1 MTDPALDGPDA
12 ERRLATVLAA
22 TYGPAPTSEQVD
34 AAIHALNEA
43 DVVLCD
49 HDALAELRQQAK
61 ASDDLWAEA
70 RHLYGEIADALPGAP
85 CDNCGQRP
93 HDSIPCEQAW
103 GSLHTHPAALDDM
116 TPVPCGMTLCDA
128 CAKAIARRL
137 Q

>member
-12 ERRLATVLAA
+12 ERAIFDIFDIVRDDRLPNAA
-22 TYGPAPTSEQVD
+22 EV
-34 AAIHALNEA
+34 AIAALNEQG
-43 DVVLCD
+43 VVLCD
-49 HDALAELRQQAK
+49 EHALAELRQQAK